1 MLRALER
8 GTKMSEAKILWE
20 AEFNEK
26 IKPYYLWS
34 LILIFTITVVLIPVA
49 IVYALVGNWFIQKYL
64 DNLQCTLTDR
74 TLELKKGILNK
85 RESTVPLEK
94 ITDLQM
100 FQGPIMRYFGLHGFK
115 VETAGQTAGSAGG
128 SLLNIIG
135 IVDTPGF
142 RKAVLDQRDLHNSGA
157 VKSASVNA
165 PTASTPAASD
175 DRLVEA
181 VNEIRDS
188 LKRIE
193 ATLES
198 RDG

>member
-1 MLRALER
+1 
-8 GTKMSEAKILWE
+8 MSEPKILWN
-20 AEFNEK
+20 AEFNPK
-26 IKPYYLWS
+26 IKPYFLWS
-34 LILIFTITVVLIPVA
+34 MVLIFTITVVLIPVA
-49 IVYALVGNWFIQKYL
+49 IVYLIVGNWVIQKYI
-64 DNLQCTLTDR
+64 DNLQCTLTER

-100 FQGPIMRYFGLHGFK
+100 FQGPIMRYFGLYGFR
-115 VETAGQTAGSAGG
+115 VETAGQTTGAGGG

-142 RKAVLDQRDLHNSGA
+142 RKSVLAQRDRLHDREGKRANASDSPA
-157 VKSASVNA
+157 SALHMS
-165 PTASTPAASD
+165 SD
-175 DRLVEA
+175 DRLLGVVA
-181 VNEIRDS
+181 EIRDS

-198 RDG
+198 RDE

>member
-1 MLRALER
+1 
-8 GTKMSEAKILWE
+8 MSEPKILWD

-34 LILIFTITVVLIPVA
+34 SILIFTITVVLIPVA
-49 IVYALVGNWFIQKYL
+49 IVYAIIGNWFIQKYL

-115 VETAGQTAGSAGG
+115 VETAGQTTGSAGG

-142 RKAVLDQRDLHNSGA
+142 RKAVLDQRDLHNAG
-157 VKSASVNA
+157 VGKSSA
-165 PTASTPAASD
+165 PIVQSNTPSAPSD
-175 DRLVEA
+175 DRLIEA
-181 VNEIRDS
+181 VSEIRDS

-193 ATLES
+193 EKLES

>member
-1 MLRALER
+1 
-8 GTKMSEAKILWE
+8 MSEPKVLWD
-20 AEFNEK
+20 AEFNAK

-34 LILIFTITVVLIPVA
+34 SILIFTLTIVLIPVA
-49 IVYALVGNWFIQKYL
+49 IVYAILGNWFIQKYL
-64 DNLQCTLTDR
+64 DNLQCTLTER

-115 VETAGQTAGSAGG
+115 VETAGQSMGAAGG
-128 SLLNIIG
+128 SLLNIVG
-135 IVDTPGF
+135 IIDTPGF
-142 RKAVLDQRDLHNSGA
+142 RKAVLAQRDRLHDREGKGLVTTEPA
-157 VKSASVNA
+157 
-165 PTASTPAASD
+165 TPAVGSSTD
-175 DRLVEA
+175 DRLFDVA
-181 VNEIRDS
+181 LEIRDS

-193 ATLES
+193 AALES

>member
-1 MLRALER
+1 
-8 GTKMSEAKILWE
+8 MSEPEILWD
-20 AEFNEK
+20 AEFSAK

-34 LILIFTITVVLIPVA
+34 SVLIFTLTVVLIPVA
-49 IVYALVGNWFIQKYL
+49 IVYLIVGGWIIQKYL
-64 DNLQCTLTDR
+64 DNLQCTLTER

-100 FQGPIMRYFGLHGFK
+100 FQGPIMRYFGLHGFR
-115 VETAGQTAGSAGG
+115 VETAGQTTGTGGG
-128 SLLNIIG
+128 SLLNIVG
-135 IVDTPGF
+135 IIDTPGF
-142 RKAVLDQRDLHNSGA
+142 RRAVLDQRDLHNKG
-157 VKSASVNA
+157 SAPSSQGHA
-165 PTASTPAASD
+165 PAPAAAAPSD
-175 DRLVEA
+175 DRLVA
-181 VNEIRDS
+181 VVSEIRDS

>member
-1 MLRALER
+1 
-8 GTKMSEAKILWE
+8 MSEPKILWD
-20 AEFNEK
+20 AEFNPK
-26 IKPYYLWS
+26 IKPYYLCS
-34 LILIFTITVVLIPVA
+34 AVLIFTITIVLIPVA
-49 IVYALVGNWFIQKYL
+49 IVYLIIGSWVIQKYL
-64 DNLQCTLTDR
+64 DNLQCTLTER

-100 FQGPIMRYFGLHGFK
+100 FQGPIMRHFGLYGFR
-115 VETAGQTAGSAGG
+115 VETAGQTTGAGGG

-142 RKAVLDQRDLHNSGA
+142 RKSVLAQRDRLHDREGKRANASDSPES
-157 VKSASVNA
+157 VLHKS
-165 PTASTPAASD
+165 SD
-175 DRLVEA
+175 DRLLGVVA
-181 VNEIRDS
+181 EIRDS

-198 RDG
+198 RDE